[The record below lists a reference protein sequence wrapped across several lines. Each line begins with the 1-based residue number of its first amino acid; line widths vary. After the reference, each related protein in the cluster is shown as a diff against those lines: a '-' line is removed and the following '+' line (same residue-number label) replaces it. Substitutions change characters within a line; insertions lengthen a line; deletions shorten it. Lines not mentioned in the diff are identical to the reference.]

1 MQQQNFDK
9 HHRPG
14 NINKAY
20 MYHKKLPAV
29 PSKSDRAQS
38 ATHAVPEMYSM
49 KSSNKLI
56 KKTIIPTDNPKT
68 LTGKQMMKN

>member
-9 HHRPG
+9 HHRHG

-20 MYHKKLPAV
+20 IYHKKLPTA
-29 PSKSDRAQS
+29 PPKSGRAQS
-38 ATHAVPEMYSM
+38 ATHAAPEMYSI
-49 KSSNKLI
+49 KSSNKPI